1 MKDVYLSGN
10 VAVIDWAEGFTQ
22 KLRAFLDGDS
32 SMAPSRR
39 ESMFIYGVV
48 NTLTDMPMISSVWM
62 LENGKKLDTV
72 GQIYLGNALVRNP
85 GLIVEE

>member
-1 MKDVYLSGN
+1 M
-10 VAVIDWAEGFTQ
+10 
-22 KLRAFLDGDS
+22 
-32 SMAPSRR
+32 
-39 ESMFIYGVV
+39 
-48 NTLTDMPMISSVWM
+48 TDMPMISSVWM

>member
-1 MKDVYLSGN
+1 M
-10 VAVIDWAEGFTQ
+10 
-22 KLRAFLDGDS
+22 
-32 SMAPSRR
+32 
-39 ESMFIYGVV
+39 

-85 GLIVEE
+85 GDCGGVKRMEGFEFKTENRIVVGMSGGVDSSVAPCC